1 VRNPGRGLT
10 APWLGMFALVVVA
23 GRPTSALAAEPELQV
38 VLQYGVDASVRGCW
52 DEAEFR
58 RSVAHRIGYDPFRDD
73 APLDVRVRV
82 GGAANAVDGHVE
94 WRKANGMLMGERR
107 FVAKDGNCAKLLT
120 EMSFAVGLQIDLL
133 RPKTPA
139 GPVASGPAAG
149 GAEARP
155 TPGGGAASPSPEQ
168 TATVKGPDANEK
180 PSPTA
185 REKPSVATEPAHET
199 QARAPSWSLWL
210 GGGPSLAW
218 RLSPSIT
225 ADGRLFVGIR
235 RGYLSLELGAEA
247 TYPSSERRW
256 DGSGFRQHLVGGT
269 LALCGHHAWFSACG
283 LGRGSAVLVTGVG
296 VDDPRSPAGF
306 LVQAGGRL
314 AASFPLH
321 GAWWWGGHIDAVALL
336 TPSRV
341 VLNDARVW
349 DMPRLGVLAGMD
361 LMARFR

>member
-1 VRNPGRGLT
+1 
-10 APWLGMFALVVVA
+10 MCALVVLVV
-23 GRPTSALAAEPELQV
+23 GRPTPVRAAETELQV
-38 VLQYGVDASVRGCW
+38 VLQYGVDASVRGCS

-73 APLDVRVRV
+73 APLNVRVRV

-133 RPKTPA
+133 RPKAPAPA
-139 GPVASGPAAG
+139 GTVAAGTAAG
-149 GAEARP
+149 GAEARS
-155 TPGGGAASPSPEQ
+155 TPGSGNTSVSAEQ
-168 TATVKGPDANEK
+168 PATIKGSEPNEK
-180 PSPTA
+180 PSIAT
-185 REKPSVATEPAHET
+185 REKPSVATEPKPET
-199 QARAPSWSLWL
+199 QAWSPRWSMWL

-218 RLSPSIT
+218 RLSPSLT
-225 ADGRLFVGIR
+225 ADGRLFLGIR
-235 RGYLSLELGAEA
+235 RGNLSLELGAEA

-283 LGRGSAVLVTGVG
+283 LGRGNAVLVTGVG
-296 VDDPRSPAGF
+296 VDNPRSPAGF
-306 LVQAGGRL
+306 VVQAGGRL

-321 GAWWWGGHIDAVALL
+321 GDWCWGGHVDGVALL